1 MTGIFEKAKILMNE
15 ALDKVLLKEEDEKFV
30 SVAQQDDAFDASKI
44 NANLYDNPKNLDPD
58 KETEKNK
65 LTSQAI
71 KKIKQNL
78 KVSDELQSILNRI
91 DKLNKEIDSNDWQIN
106 EEDNTAILRNKNARI
121 FKQNENLCLSHNG
134 IVEIFKSVPELH
146 EWLKKNNYPLPKNI
160 KLHESI
166 LSEDNEE
173 LSPDEEAPIY
183 DFSNDDSQLSR
194 LKNRYKNTRWAQI
207 IGKRWGDLGKVIDVM
222 TPEERAEQLRQN
234 SWSDTYKNIN
244 KMSREQEKMARQK
257 ANIEQNAN
265 PYKDQSSLEPRLV
278 WNDLHSGMGDFLS
291 DTDAYKQHIDQM
303 KKDKAD
309 KAAAERKAK
318 KDAEKAAKE
327 QTKTEALDDNQ
338 LDNSEVWYLEYQ
350 TNIPEEKSYLN
361 KAWKESDLLTD
372 NLDQAAKF
380 ISRNNAI
387 AELQELY
394 ASRQTPFPFKPI
406 TGDEFEECG
415 VGCAT
420 TTAGLGSAVQ
430 YIGNKKESLKED
442 DLEEAQRQDFKD
454 RVALDRELIKIAN
467 IKDFDGNVIGKAG
480 KTIEEYAANREL
492 GFDDQKDPQGY
503 VTYTTED
510 GKDIRIDDKVLN
522 RRIALDVIT
531 GQPMGMIDTTGK
543 VRNLKGNKIIGY
555 SDTREAAKN
564 RGIDLDKLGVDSEH
578 DDNFQFTQKAGQ
590 QWAGKRDSITNKYVN
605 KIGFFNPETGEIK
618 NKYKDAWSEL
628 TKDNAKLR
636 NNPEIM
642 HDMFTDYIKDGKPVD
657 PETFKKRILEINDV
671 FGINLSPE
679 DEIIPS
685 KMKKNS
691 PQQQEFYKWRD
702 NYYKPLFN
710 ASRRKNKATNKI
722 NADRDNFAKEQD
734 EWRASANDRVDQEQG
749 VQYFINDMNDKAEQ
763 FVNRKIGGFDLVN
776 SFKNFANNDAIPT
789 RIKSSMAQKIY
800 TTIEDEQG
808 PDMANMFKMIN
819 KDLFNQQES
828 VLTEDDTPAD
838 FADGPTNVASDM
850 SSVTSQASS
859 ATDTQADASPE
870 GLDDYGPE
878 DSGMGDAPSFGDINI
893 NSGAGPDEEAPIP
906 ATENKKIVD
915 ILVNEADPTQ
925 IKLKVKDLD
934 SGKIEIKD
942 LDEIDI

>member
-1 MTGIFEKAKILMNE
+1 MTGIFKKAKMLMNE
-15 ALDKVLLKEEDEKFV
+15 ALDKVILKEEDEKFV

-257 ANIEQNAN
+257 AGIEQNAN

-278 WNDLHSGMGDFLS
+278 WNDLHSGMGNFLS

-309 KAAAERKAK
+309 KAAVERKAK

-338 LDNSEVWYLEYQ
+338 LDNNEVWYLEYQ

-380 ISRNNAI
+380 ISRNNAM

-394 ASRQTPFPFKPI
+394 ASRQTPFPFKPV

-430 YIGNKKESLKED
+430 YVGNKKESLKED

-564 RGIDLDKLGVDSEH
+564 RGIDLDKLGIDSEH

-734 EWRASANDRVDQEQG
+734 EWRASANDRADQEQG

-800 TTIEDEQG
+800 ATIEDEQG

-850 SSVTSQASS
+850 SSIAGQTSN
-859 ATDTQADASPE
+859 TIDTQTDASPE

-893 NSGAGPDEEAPIP
+893 NSGAGPDEETPMP
-906 ATENKKIVD
+906 AIENKKIVD